1 MDFDKEMEKKFDDL
15 FWYVLNEQTQ
25 QLNNEKEYMELNR
38 TCQEITGTNSKIQEI
53 IENNES
59 VSLTKEEV
67 ELLVKYF
74 TSCIDRMLI
83 EQKKMSYE
91 RNGIDKIIKESDF
104 SKNYLRS
111 FLFYRKESDI
121 MEEKIRE
128 ELYSKLESE
137 FDSYKKELETLTSKE
152 IIDKSYETTMK
163 EELMCLF
170 YPESQRYDL
179 DEIKA
184 LKNEK
189 NSLETLYQGWMD
201 SDLNINQLLEDNTD
215 EIVAE
220 LAEEY
225 KAKQSKKKA
234 KER

>member
-1 MDFDKEMEKKFDDL
+1 
-15 FWYVLNEQTQ
+15 
-25 QLNNEKEYMELNR
+25 
-38 TCQEITGTNSKIQEI
+38 
-53 IENNES
+53 
-59 VSLTKEEV
+59 
-67 ELLVKYF
+67 
-74 TSCIDRMLI
+74 
-83 EQKKMSYE
+83 
-91 RNGIDKIIKESDF
+91 
-104 SKNYLRS
+104 
-111 FLFYRKESDI
+111 

-137 FDSYKKELETLTSKE
+137 FNSYKKELETLTSKE

-215 EIVAE
+215 EIIAE

-225 KAKQSKKKA
+225 KAKQSKKKE

>member
-1 MDFDKEMEKKFDDL
+1 M
-15 FWYVLNEQTQ
+15 T
-25 QLNNEKEYMELNR
+25 
-38 TCQEITGTNSKIQEI
+38 
-53 IENNES
+53 
-59 VSLTKEEV
+59 
-67 ELLVKYF
+67 
-74 TSCIDRMLI
+74 
-83 EQKKMSYE
+83 
-91 RNGIDKIIKESDF
+91 KESDF

-137 FDSYKKELETLTSKE
+137 FESYKKELETLTSKE

-225 KAKQSKKKA
+225 KVKQSKKKE

>member
-1 MDFDKEMEKKFDDL
+1 
-15 FWYVLNEQTQ
+15 
-25 QLNNEKEYMELNR
+25 
-38 TCQEITGTNSKIQEI
+38 
-53 IENNES
+53 
-59 VSLTKEEV
+59 
-67 ELLVKYF
+67 
-74 TSCIDRMLI
+74 
-83 EQKKMSYE
+83 
-91 RNGIDKIIKESDF
+91 
-104 SKNYLRS
+104 
-111 FLFYRKESDI
+111 

-215 EIVAE
+215 EIIAE

-225 KAKQSKKKA
+225 KAKQSKNKA

>member
-1 MDFDKEMEKKFDDL
+1 MGERKDKAIELHSNRYTCSQAVACAFCDL
-15 FWYVLNEQTQ
+15 VD
-25 QLNNEKEYMELNR
+25 
-38 TCQEITGTNSKIQEI
+38 
-53 IENNES
+53 
-59 VSLTKEEV
+59 
-67 ELLVKYF
+67 
-74 TSCIDRMLI
+74 ID
-83 EQKKMSYE
+83 
-91 RNGIDKIIKESDF
+91 
-104 SKNYLRS
+104 
-111 FLFYRKESDI
+111 
-121 MEEKIRE
+121 
-128 ELYSKLESE
+128 
-137 FDSYKKELETLTSKE
+137 
-152 IIDKSYETTMK
+152 ETTMK

-215 EIVAE
+215 EIIAE